1 MPKIFST
8 RRKITILGFA
18 LVLVIVVLQV
28 FTPVQASSALE
39 TRVYRLE
46 SENFELRSRLG
57 RLESQISG
65 ASVGQAVRPSPRSN
79 RSAPSLDARFDRLAT
94 LVIELKEQVDGLQA
108 RLSKLEARV
117 PSQTRP

>member
-1 MPKIFST
+1 MSKIFST
-8 RRKITILGFA
+8 RRNITILGFA

-65 ASVGQAVRPSPRSN
+65 ASVGQTVRPNPRSN